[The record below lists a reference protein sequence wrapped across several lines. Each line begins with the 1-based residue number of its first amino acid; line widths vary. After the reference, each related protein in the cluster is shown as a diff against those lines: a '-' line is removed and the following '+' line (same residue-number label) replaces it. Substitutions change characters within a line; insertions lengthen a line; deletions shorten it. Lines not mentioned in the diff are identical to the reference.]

1 MSSDSNQNPIS
12 PAPSPTLAPSPTSAP
27 SPVPGPAPSPTSA
40 PSPSP
45 VPGPTLAPASANLM
59 DSSDFLSTFKTIFQK
74 SNLVILMW
82 FLAIYIVVYFIMSMF
97 RNPDPHTNRTATV
110 SRTFDFIILLLL
122 VVSLIMTFYTKSDE
136 EKGQLVEDTY
146 LGVTDFVDST
156 SSIFTLVVFIVVFY
170 FAIYLVGIPMEYDTK
185 PSTVSMV
192 ETGAWILL
200 VLAMIFLFFK
210 TVLGIS
216 VKDYLDEFFT
226 SIWYPESENS
236 APEPAPAPEPEKPKE
251 EVFNIGDNAYTYDDA
266 QTICSAYGSRMA
278 TYDDIEQSY
287 NNGGEWC
294 NYGWSEGQMIY
305 FPTQKKTWDALQKTE
320 KHKNSCG
327 RPGINGGFIDNPY
340 ARFGV
345 NCYGVKPKPSD
356 VDLEKLKNTAG
367 KPDSIIPKTE
377 EDEVLA
383 MKIKYWKE
391 NGNKILKINSFNTDK
406 WSAL

>member
-1 MSSDSNQNPIS
+1 
-12 PAPSPTLAPSPTSAP
+12 
-27 SPVPGPAPSPTSA
+27 
-40 PSPSP
+40 
-45 VPGPTLAPASANLM
+45 
-59 DSSDFLSTFKTIFQK
+59 
-74 SNLVILMW
+74 MW

-97 RNPDPHTNRTATV
+97 RNPDPHTNRMVTV

-146 LGVTDFVDST
+146 MGVTDFVDST
-156 SSIFTLVVFIVVFY
+156 SSIFTLVIFIVVFY
-170 FAIYLVGIPMEYDTK
+170 FAIYLVGIPMDYDTK

-192 ETGAWILL
+192 ETGSWILL

-216 VKDYLDEFFT
+216 VKDYLDEFFMG
-226 SIWYPESENS
+226 IWYPESEKSS
-236 APEPAPAPEPEKPKE
+236 ATAPAPAPEPEKPKE
-251 EVFNIGDNAYTYDDA
+251 EVFNIGDNAYTYEDA
-266 QTICSAYGSRMA
+266 QTICSAYGSRLA
-278 TYDDIEQSY
+278 TYDDIEKAY
-287 NNGGEWC
+287 NDGGEWC

-345 NCYGVKPKPSD
+345 NCYGVKPKPTD
-356 VDLEKLKNTAG
+356 EDLEKLKSTAG
-367 KPDSIIPKTE
+367 KPDSVIPKTE

-383 MKIKYWKE
+383 LKIKYWKE
-391 NGNKILKINSFNTDK
+391 NGNKILKINSFNNDK